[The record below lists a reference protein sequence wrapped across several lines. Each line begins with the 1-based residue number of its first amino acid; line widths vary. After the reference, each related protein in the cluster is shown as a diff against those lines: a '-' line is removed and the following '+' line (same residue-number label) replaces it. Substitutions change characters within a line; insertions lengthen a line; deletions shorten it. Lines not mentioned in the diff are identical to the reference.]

1 MARMRSIKPEFW
13 ADQDLTRLPRD
24 VRLLYMAL
32 WNHCDEQARMQGDP
46 RLVKSWC
53 FPLDDDVTVAVIDT
67 WLTDLEKAG
76 KVVRYDVDG
85 SQYIHLPRLGDHQK
99 LDPRLP
105 SRLPPP
111 SVGVSTPLRPDQS
124 VSTLSDPSSPA
135 DTGPPDDNTDSP
147 QPVGVQHQPEGA
159 KHVAGGREHEAGS
172 MLPARAD
179 APTAQTIVTEW
190 IDRCPARPPNR
201 VIGQVAKLVGEM
213 LAEGIDPADTRRG
226 LKAWMT
232 KNLHPS
238 TLPSVVN
245 EVMNAPRNGPGS
257 TKAAGWLTV
266 DQLGGTA

>member
-1 MARMRSIKPEFW
+1 
-13 ADQDLTRLPRD
+13 
-24 VRLLYMAL
+24 
-32 WNHCDEQARMQGDP
+32 
-46 RLVKSWC
+46 
-53 FPLDDDVTVAVIDT
+53 
-67 WLTDLEKAG
+67 
-76 KVVRYDVDG
+76 
-85 SQYIHLPRLGDHQK
+85 
-99 LDPRLP
+99 
-105 SRLPPP
+105 
-111 SVGVSTPLRPDQS
+111 
-124 VSTLSDPSSPA
+124 
-135 DTGPPDDNTDSP
+135 
-147 QPVGVQHQPEGA
+147 
-159 KHVAGGREHEAGS
+159 

-190 IDRCPARPPNR
+190 IDRCTARPPNR